1 MAESIPNL
9 AKEPVKQVQE
19 ALSLKQDV
27 RKETIMKTHNK
38 TSNYP
43 TGLMAKKKNQTQ
55 KTEYKQEK
63 WVSWWF
69 SGEESTCQC
78 RKHGFDPWSR
88 KGIPEPLVAA
98 KQLSM
103 WATAPESES
112 NNY

>member
-43 TGLMAKKKNQTQ
+43 TGLMAKKKT
-55 KTEYKQEK
+55 KHKKQNINK
-63 WVSWWF
+63 R
-69 SGEESTCQC
+69 SGFPGGSVVKNPPANAGNMGLIPGAGRESL
-78 RKHGFDPWSR
+78 
-88 KGIPEPLVAA
+88 IP
-98 KQLSM
+98 
-103 WATAPESES
+103 
-112 NNY
+112 